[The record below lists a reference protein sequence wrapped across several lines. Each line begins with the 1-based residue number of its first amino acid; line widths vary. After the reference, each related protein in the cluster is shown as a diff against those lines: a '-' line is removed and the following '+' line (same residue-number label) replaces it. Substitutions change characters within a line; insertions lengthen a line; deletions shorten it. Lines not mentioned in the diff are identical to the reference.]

1 MVWDKGRKRFWRCT
15 ICGDQHWG
23 ENASEKC
30 PTCGFPRS
38 KAIEI
43 SKEEWLKAFS

>member
-1 MVWDKGRKRFWRCT
+1 MAYDKSKKKFWRCT
-15 ICGDQHWG
+15 ICSDQHWG
-23 ENASEKC
+23 VLAPETC

-43 SKEEWLKAFS
+43 SKEEWLKSFE